1 MDIFEIQGW
10 SIDNFTK
17 SIHINRTVKE
27 FLIFP
32 THIFF
37 PKMDI
42 QVMELHFRIEWKFRS
57 YFVYPLFPY
66 KTCLWLTS
74 QICVITPLN

>member
-37 PKMDI
+37 PIKWI
-42 QVMELHFRIEWKFRS
+42 FK
-57 YFVYPLFPY
+57 
-66 KTCLWLTS
+66 
-74 QICVITPLN
+74 